1 MKEKIANITRFV
13 TALWY
18 LMIVKSNTKIY
29 EVHNMKKTLVK
40 ILSIVMLLS
49 MCCSMMSL
57 VALAETTEGT
67 FENTETGNTEVIVKA
82 EGPVEGAPV
91 ENEDGSATTVT
102 TTTFDLTVS
111 DAEENVIATV
121 TITDYVETTVSTE
134 NGKFVEDEVAK
145 EELFEEL
152 PEVADPTVGDA
163 PELSVNLGS
172 GGEDIVSDSATPDVI
187 APEGGKKEYDEKTGE
202 TTVTTT
208 VSGSTVSDTE
218 KKSGT
223 STDDK
228 TTSVTIEETTT
239 VKAEVTETVVI
250 TDRTLDAVLSEAT
263 ENKTE
268 GDVVETVN
276 ADVAELNS
284 MLKEMGII
292 ENELSNDEAKAVL
305 AEMNNPETQNET
317 VLAMKQKGNISKDE
331 EKSEAA
337 DETAPTIVVSDVTFT
352 VGDEVSE
359 NSGVYETQISFTVV
373 IEEGVTGATVSVLDK
388 DGNPVIYGDGLK
400 AENIAIA
407 NGQVFLPEL
416 NLSEGMDMNY
426 NLKFD
431 YNTIHNMGA
440 DAYVY
445 NATVNTVIQ
454 TETPAENDTPV
465 QSSEDKP
472 THNYIV
478 SVDGANNNNASIQ
491 FKGNTCPAEGQYT
504 VILPDGTKL
513 PASMIN
519 KKLYVDMDPGR
530 TGIDI
535 DNWLPD
541 GGSVTIVDE
550 NGYTFTVG
558 TELQTGKPSEGHN
571 KYNATDYK
579 QNFNHSE
586 NYEYEFGYDKSKE
599 VSAQKNMT
607 INFSVNESSITSSTE
622 ITTYSKVDTTTTTV
636 REWSERNETPVEKP
650 EEPEEEPEQQLNAP
664 GPVSFVDDGEV
675 IEDELVPLAKA
686 PSTGSVSLIFAVAA
700 ASSGLGLAGLAFTA
714 KRKDYDPKH

>member
-1 MKEKIANITRFV
+1 MKKI
-13 TALWY
+13 
-18 LMIVKSNTKIY
+18 IVKIIS
-29 EVHNMKKTLVK
+29 V
-40 ILSIVMLLS
+40 VMLVS

-57 VALAETTEGT
+57 AALAETTEGS
-67 FENTETGNTEVIVKA
+67 FVNAEGNTEAIVKA

-91 ENEDGSATTVT
+91 ENEDGSTTTVT

-111 DAEENVIATV
+111 DAEENVIATG

-134 NGKFVEDEVAK
+134 KGEFAKDEVAK

-152 PEVADPTVGDA
+152 PAVADPTVGDA

-172 GGEDIVSDSATPDVI
+172 GGQNVVSDSATPEVT
-187 APEGGKKEYDEKTGE
+187 APEGGNKEYDEKTGE

-208 VSGSTVSDTE
+208 VSGGSVSDTE
-218 KKSGT
+218 EKSGT
-223 STDDK
+223 PDDDK

-239 VKAEVTETVVI
+239 VKAEVTETVII

-263 ENKTE
+263 EKKTE
-268 GDVVETVN
+268 GDVIETVN
-276 ADVAELNS
+276 ADVTELNS

-292 ENELSNDEAKAVL
+292 ENDLSDDEAKAVM
-305 AEMNNPETQNET
+305 AEMNNPETQNVT
-317 VLAMKQKGNISKDE
+317 VLAMKEKGKISKDE

-388 DGNPVIYGDGLK
+388 DGNPVSYGDGLK
-400 AENIAIA
+400 AENIAISD
-407 NGQVFLPEL
+407 GQVLLPKL
-416 NLSEGMDMNY
+416 NLSEGMDMDY

-431 YNTIHNMGA
+431 YNTIHDMGA

-454 TETPAENDTPV
+454 TETPTENDSPV

-472 THNYIV
+472 THDYIV

-504 VILPDGTKL
+504 VIMPDGTKL

-530 TGIDI
+530 TGMDI

-571 KYNATDYK
+571 KYNATSYK
-579 QNFNHSE
+579 QNYNHSE
-586 NYEYEFGYDKSKE
+586 NYEYEVGYDKSKA
-599 VSAQKNMT
+599 VSAQQSMT
-607 INFSVNESSITSSTE
+607 INFSVNESSVSTSTE
-622 ITTYSKVDTTTTTV
+622 LTTYTKVDSTTTTV
-636 REWSERNETPVEKP
+636 REWTERNETPAEKP
-650 EEPEEEPEQQLNAP
+650 EEPEEEPDQ
-664 GPVSFVDDGEV
+664 PVIPDTPQPVPFVDDGEV
-675 IEDELVPLAKA
+675 IEEELVPLAKA

-714 KRKDYDPKH
+714 KRKED

>member
-1 MKEKIANITRFV
+1 MKKI
-13 TALWY
+13 
-18 LMIVKSNTKIY
+18 IVKIIS
-29 EVHNMKKTLVK
+29 V
-40 ILSIVMLLS
+40 VMLVS

-57 VALAETTEGT
+57 AALAETTEGS
-67 FENTETGNTEVIVKA
+67 FVNAEGNTEAIVKA

-91 ENEDGSATTVT
+91 ENEDGSTTTVT

-111 DAEENVIATV
+111 DAEENVIATG

-134 NGKFVEDEVAK
+134 KGEFAKDEVAK

-152 PEVADPTVGDA
+152 PAVADPTVGDA

-172 GGEDIVSDSATPDVI
+172 GGQNVVSDSATPEVT
-187 APEGGKKEYDEKTGE
+187 APEGSNKEYDEKTGE

-208 VSGSTVSDTE
+208 VSGGSVSDTE
-218 KKSGT
+218 EKSGT
-223 STDDK
+223 PDDDK

-239 VKAEVTETVVI
+239 VKAEVTETVII
-250 TDRTLDAVLSEAT
+250 TDRTLDAVLTEAT
-263 ENKTE
+263 EKKTE
-268 GDVVETVN
+268 GDVIETVN

-292 ENELSNDEAKAVL
+292 ETDLSDAEAKAVL
-305 AEMNNPETQNET
+305 AEMNNPETQNAT
-317 VLAMKQKGNISKDE
+317 VLAMKEKGNISKDE

-337 DETAPTIVVSDVTFT
+337 AETTPTIVVSDVTFT

-388 DGNPVIYGDGLK
+388 DGNPVSYGDGLK
-400 AENIAIA
+400 AENIAISD
-407 NGQVFLPEL
+407 GQVLLPKL
-416 NLSEGMDMNY
+416 NLSEGMDMDY

-431 YNTIHNMGA
+431 YNTIHDMGA

-454 TETPAENDTPV
+454 TETPTENDTPV

-472 THNYIV
+472 THDY

-504 VILPDGTKL
+504 VIMPDGTKL

-550 NGYTFTVG
+550 NGYTYIVG

-571 KYNATDYK
+571 KYNATSYK
-579 QNFNHSE
+579 QNYNHSE
-586 NYEYEFGYDKSKE
+586 NYEYEVGYDKSKA
-599 VSAQKNMT
+599 VSAQQSMT
-607 INFSVNESSITSSTE
+607 INFSVNESSVSTSTE
-622 ITTYSKVDTTTTTV
+622 LTTYTKVDSTTTTV
-636 REWSERNETPVEKP
+636 REWTERNETPAEKP
-650 EEPEEEPEQQLNAP
+650 EEPEEEPEQPVIPDAP
-664 GPVSFVDDGEV
+664 QPVPFVDDGEV
-675 IEDELVPLAKA
+675 IEEELVPLAKA

-714 KRKDYDPKH
+714 KRKED

>member
-1 MKEKIANITRFV
+1 MKKI
-13 TALWY
+13 
-18 LMIVKSNTKIY
+18 IVKIIS
-29 EVHNMKKTLVK
+29 V
-40 ILSIVMLLS
+40 VMLVS

-57 VALAETTEGT
+57 AALAETTEGS
-67 FENTETGNTEVIVKA
+67 FVNAEGNTEAIVKA

-91 ENEDGSATTVT
+91 ENEDGSTTTVT

-111 DAEENVIATV
+111 DAEENVIATG

-134 NGKFVEDEVAK
+134 KGEFAKDEVAK

-152 PEVADPTVGDA
+152 PAVADPTVGDA

-172 GGEDIVSDSATPDVI
+172 GGQNVVSDSATPEVT
-187 APEGGKKEYDEKTGE
+187 APEGGNKEYDEKTGE

-208 VSGSTVSDTE
+208 VSGGSVSDTE
-218 KKSGT
+218 EKSGT
-223 STDDK
+223 PDDDK

-239 VKAEVTETVVI
+239 VKAEVTVTVIV
-250 TDRTLDAVLSEAT
+250 TDGTLDAVLSEAT
-263 ENKTE
+263 EKKTE
-268 GDVVETVN
+268 GDVIETVN
-276 ADVAELNS
+276 ADVTELNS

-292 ENELSNDEAKAVL
+292 ENDLSDDEAKAVM
-305 AEMNNPETQNET
+305 AEMNNPETQNVT
-317 VLAMKQKGNISKDE
+317 VLAMKEKGKISKDE

-388 DGNPVIYGDGLK
+388 DGNPASYGDGLK
-400 AENIAIA
+400 AENIAISD
-407 NGQVFLPEL
+407 GQVLLPKL

-431 YNTIHNMGA
+431 YNTIHDMGA

-454 TETPAENDTPV
+454 TETPTENDSPV

-472 THNYIV
+472 THDYIV

-504 VILPDGTKL
+504 VIMPDGTKL

-530 TGIDI
+530 TGMDI

-571 KYNATDYK
+571 KYNATSYK
-579 QNFNHSE
+579 QNYNHSE
-586 NYEYEFGYDKSKE
+586 NYEYEVGYDKSKA
-599 VSAQKNMT
+599 VSAQQSMT
-607 INFSVNESSITSSTE
+607 INFSVNESSVSTSTE
-622 ITTYSKVDTTTTTV
+622 LTTYTKVDSTTTTV
-636 REWSERNETPVEKP
+636 REWTERNETPAEKP
-650 EEPEEEPEQQLNAP
+650 EEPEEEPDQ
-664 GPVSFVDDGEV
+664 PVIPDTPQPVPFVDDGEV
-675 IEDELVPLAKA
+675 IEEELVP
-686 PSTGSVSLIFAVAA
+686 
-700 ASSGLGLAGLAFTA
+700 LAFTA
-714 KRKDYDPKH
+714 KRKED

>member
-1 MKEKIANITRFV
+1 MKKI
-13 TALWY
+13 
-18 LMIVKSNTKIY
+18 IVKIIS
-29 EVHNMKKTLVK
+29 V
-40 ILSIVMLLS
+40 VMLVS

-57 VALAETTEGT
+57 AALAETTEGS
-67 FENTETGNTEVIVKA
+67 FVNAEGNTEAIVKA

-91 ENEDGSATTVT
+91 ENEDGSTTTVT

-111 DAEENVIATV
+111 DAEENVIATG

-134 NGKFVEDEVAK
+134 KGEFAKDEVAK

-152 PEVADPTVGDA
+152 PAVADPTVGDA

-172 GGEDIVSDSATPDVI
+172 GGQDVVSDSATPKVT
-187 APEGGKKEYDEKTGE
+187 APEGGNKEYDEKTGE

-208 VSGSTVSDTE
+208 VSGGSVSDTE
-218 KKSGT
+218 EKSGT
-223 STDDK
+223 PDDDK

-239 VKAEVTETVVI
+239 VKAEVTETVII
-250 TDRTLDAVLSEAT
+250 TDRTLDAVLTEAT
-263 ENKTE
+263 EKKTE
-268 GDVVETVN
+268 GDVIETVN

-292 ENELSNDEAKAVL
+292 ETDLSDAEAKAVL
-305 AEMNNPETQNET
+305 AEMNNPETQNAT
-317 VLAMKQKGNISKDE
+317 VLAMKEKGKISKDE

-388 DGNPVIYGDGLK
+388 DGNPVSYGDGLK
-400 AENIAIA
+400 AENIAISD
-407 NGQVFLPEL
+407 GQVLLPKL
-416 NLSEGMDMNY
+416 NLSEGMDMDY

-431 YNTIHNMGA
+431 YNTIHDMGA

-454 TETPAENDTPV
+454 TETPTENDSPV

-472 THNYIV
+472 THDYIV

-504 VILPDGTKL
+504 VIMPDGTKL

-541 GGSVTIVDE
+541 GGSVTIVDK

-571 KYNATDYK
+571 KYNATSYK
-579 QNFNHSE
+579 QNYNHSE
-586 NYEYEFGYDKSKE
+586 NYEYEVGYDKSKA
-599 VSAQKNMT
+599 VSAQQSMT
-607 INFSVNESSITSSTE
+607 INFSVNESSVSTSTE
-622 ITTYSKVDTTTTTV
+622 LTTYTKVDSTTTTV
-636 REWSERNETPVEKP
+636 REWTERNETPAEKP
-650 EEPEEEPEQQLNAP
+650 EEPEEEPEQPVIPDAP
-664 GPVSFVDDGEV
+664 QPVPFVDDGEV
-675 IEDELVPLAKA
+675 IEEELVPLAKA

-714 KRKDYDPKH
+714 KRKED

>member
-1 MKEKIANITRFV
+1 MKKI
-13 TALWY
+13 
-18 LMIVKSNTKIY
+18 IVKIIS
-29 EVHNMKKTLVK
+29 V
-40 ILSIVMLLS
+40 VMLVS

-57 VALAETTEGT
+57 AALAETTEGS
-67 FENTETGNTEVIVKA
+67 FVNAEGNTEAIVKA

-91 ENEDGSATTVT
+91 ENEDGSTTTVT

-111 DAEENVIATV
+111 DAEENVIATG

-134 NGKFVEDEVAK
+134 KGEFAKDEVAK

-152 PEVADPTVGDA
+152 PAVADPTVGDA
-163 PELSVNLGS
+163 PELSVNLDS
-172 GGEDIVSDSATPDVI
+172 GGQDVVSDSATPEVT
-187 APEGGKKEYDEKTGE
+187 APEGGNKEYDEKTGE

-208 VSGSTVSDTE
+208 VSGGSVSDTE
-218 KKSGT
+218 EKSGT
-223 STDDK
+223 PDDDK

-239 VKAEVTETVVI
+239 VKAEVTETVII
-250 TDRTLDAVLSEAT
+250 TDRALDAVLSEAT
-263 ENKTE
+263 EKKTE
-268 GDVVETVN
+268 GDVIETVN

-292 ENELSNDEAKAVL
+292 ENDLSDDEAKAVL
-305 AEMNNPETQNET
+305 AEMNNPETQNVT
-317 VLAMKQKGNISKDE
+317 VLAMKEKGKISKDE

-388 DGNPVIYGDGLK
+388 DGNPVSYGDGLK

-431 YNTIHNMGA
+431 YNTIHDMGA

-454 TETPAENDTPV
+454 TETPTENDSPV

-472 THNYIV
+472 THDYIV

-504 VILPDGTKL
+504 VIMPDGTKL

-530 TGIDI
+530 TGMDI

-571 KYNATDYK
+571 KYNATSYK
-579 QNFNHSE
+579 QNYNHSE
-586 NYEYEFGYDKSKE
+586 NYEYEVGYDKSKA
-599 VSAQKNMT
+599 VSAQQSMT
-607 INFSVNESSITSSTE
+607 INFSVNESSVSTSTE
-622 ITTYSKVDTTTTTV
+622 LTTYTKVDSTTTTV
-636 REWSERNETPVEKP
+636 REWTERNETPAEKP
-650 EEPEEEPEQQLNAP
+650 EEPEEEPEQPVIPDAP
-664 GPVSFVDDGEV
+664 QPVPFVDDGEV
-675 IEDELVPLAKA
+675 IEEELVPLAKA

-714 KRKDYDPKH
+714 KRKED